1 MMKHR
6 PSPPSPLPQA
16 GEGRSLPR
24 PACGERAGE
33 RGLLGNAKQLRSNQ
47 TDAEQKLWYHLRAHR
62 FIGLKFKRQNPVGR
76 YIADFVCIEQ
86 RLIIELDGG
95 QHAEQHEYDTTRDAW
110 LRSEGF
116 TVLRFWNNEVMQEM
130 EAVLEKIRLTLSPDP
145 SPASGR
151 GEQDTPLAPL
161 AGRGP
166 GRGE

>member
-1 MMKHR
+1 MKKNR
-6 PSPPSPLPQA
+6 PSSPSPLPQVR
-16 GEGRSLPR
+16 EGCSPPR
-24 PACGERAGE
+24 PACGER
-33 RGLLGNAKQLRSNQ
+33 GLLENAKQLRSNQ

-62 FIGLKFKRQNPVGR
+62 CMGLKFKRQKPVGR
-76 YIADFVCIEQ
+76 YIVDFACVE
-86 RLIIELDGG
+86 RKLIIELDGG

-116 TVLRFWNNEVMQEM
+116 TVLRFWNNEVMLEM
-130 EAVLEKIRLTLSPDP
+130 ESVLEKVRLTLSPVP

-151 GEQDTPLAPL
+151 GEQDNPLAPL